1 MASLLSRTKG
11 EVLAKKR
18 TANIGKRLINKFQD
32 ERGSATVEFVSLAL
46 PLFIPL
52 FIFLNS
58 YSSISDGE
66 ASLRTLARESVR
78 AFVLA
83 PNDETA
89 YRVAGE
95 VIARGAEVLGF
106 GDELESGELTYN
118 VECKQSPCISPDNTI
133 RIRMTLKLENGRT
146 VRVQSMEYV
155 SPWV

>member
-1 MASLLSRTKG
+1 MELRLSRIK
-11 EVLAKKR
+11 
-18 TANIGKRLINKFQD
+18 D
-32 ERGSATVEFVSLAL
+32 ERGSASVEFVSLAL

-58 YSSISDGE
+58 YSSMSDGE

-89 YRVAGE
+89 HRVASE

-106 GDELESGELTYN
+106 GDELDSGALTYEI
-118 VECKQSPCISPDNTI
+118 ECKERPCIAPDNTI
-133 RIRMTLKLENGRT
+133 KVSMALKLENGRT
-146 VRVQSMEYV
+146 VEVQSMEYV

>member
-1 MASLLSRTKG
+1 MAIFGIKLR
-11 EVLAKKR
+11 E
-18 TANIGKRLINKFQD
+18 KFQD

-89 YRVAGE
+89 NRVAGE
-95 VIARGAEVLGF
+95 VIGRGAEVLGF
-106 GDELESGELTYN
+106 GDELASGALTYN
-118 VECKQSPCISPDNTI
+118 FECKERPCISPDNTI
-133 RIRMTLKLENGRT
+133 RIHMYLKNGDGRI
-146 VRVQSMEYV
+146 VEVQSLEYV

>member
-1 MASLLSRTKG
+1 MDLLLSKI
-11 EVLAKKR
+11 K
-18 TANIGKRLINKFQD
+18 D
-32 ERGSATVEFVSLAL
+32 ERGSASIEFISLAL

-66 ASLRTLARESVR
+66 SSLRTLARESLR

-89 YRVAGE
+89 HRFAGE
-95 VIARGAEVLGF
+95 VIYKGAEVLGF
-106 GDELESGELTYN
+106 GDELNSGKLTYQI
-118 VECKQSPCISPDNTI
+118 ECEDFPCISPDNTI
-133 RIRMTLKLENGRT
+133 RIRLLLKLENGRN
-146 VRVQSMEYV
+146 VNVQSLEYV